1 MDQSGEE
8 IHGEIET
15 VQEVLFDH
23 SCASSIPSAKIV
35 GNAAVAGEEEILR
48 KPLRFCSRSVKV

>member
-8 IHGEIET
+8 IHGGIET
-15 VQEVLFDH
+15 VQEVFVDH
-23 SCASSIPSAKIV
+23 SCATSIPSANIV
-35 GNAAVAGEEEILR
+35 GYAAVAGEEEILR